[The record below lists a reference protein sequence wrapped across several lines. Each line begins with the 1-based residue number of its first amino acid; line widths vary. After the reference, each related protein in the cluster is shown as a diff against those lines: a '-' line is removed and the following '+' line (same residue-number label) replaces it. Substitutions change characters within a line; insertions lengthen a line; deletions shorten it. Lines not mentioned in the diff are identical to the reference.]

1 MGLDQ
6 STFNVDNYNAIK
18 KMHDAFDFQDL
29 SLQDAKT
36 EILKLNVKKIFNKN
50 LGFSRN
56 SKTKL

>member
-18 KMHDAFDFQDL
+18 KMHDAFGFQEL

-50 LGFSRN
+50 LGVS
-56 SKTKL
+56 